1 MVSILKVIP
10 YGRKKSLLPGL
21 WGILTCGVCSTHF
34 NDKVLNNYRMSWQN
48 DLDLKSR
55 ARQLHLVPSFKKLK

>member
-10 YGRKKSLLPGL
+10 YGRKKSFLPGL
-21 WGILTCGVCSTHF
+21 WGILTCSVCSTHF

-55 ARQLHLVPSFKKLK
+55 ARQLHLVLSFKKLK